1 MHYLVKRGR
10 KKEKEKKKERR
21 REEGTS
27 SDLAKGRDFATP
39 SPSVCPAEESQEETS
54 VASMPGTADV
64 TPDDFE
70 EKEMDSGVPWTH
82 GANAPPMALQEWWFP
97 PGPPQGPPP
106 QGLQQG
112 PPGPLQQGPPGP
124 LQQGPQ
130 HGPQGLQQGLQ
141 HGRQGE
147 GLQDVGSTAPQA
159 VHAAGELQGGDQAE
173 PADEPAS
180 GLPDDG
186 PRRGESDEVPRPT
199 IFTAAFG
206 TVYHVRPSC
215 GKLRCAS
222 RRLAHAG
229 RCSVVG

>member
-1 MHYLVKRGR
+1 MDPWCKRPTNGVAGVVVPTWSTTR
-10 KKEKEKKKERR
+10 
-21 REEGTS
+21 TS
-27 SDLAKGRDFATP
+27 TTRTATR
-39 SPSVCPAEESQEETS
+39 STWTTS
-54 VASMPGTADV
+54 TRPTTWSTRPTTRATTW
-64 TPDDFE
+64 TP
-70 EKEMDSGVPWTH
+70 
-82 GANAPPMALQEWWFP
+82 L
-97 PGPPQGPPP
+97 
-106 QGLQQG
+106 
-112 PPGPLQQGPPGP
+112 
-124 LQQGPQ
+124 
-130 HGPQGLQQGLQ
+130 
-141 HGRQGE
+141 QGE